1 MRTILTTL
9 LMLPLIMTAQPNPHE
24 LTVVDSVP
32 GASASQLFQR
42 ARLWFIDY
50 YKSAPNVVQ
59 LSDSSTKTIVG
70 KALFRYSGTV
80 FRGGVAR
87 EGHVH
92 YTIDVQCKD
101 GRYRVRLY
109 DYLHDGASDDL
120 GLLSDGRPCFT
131 LPNVADKLAE
141 KICAEEVEPQLAVH
155 DAQLVT
161 SIRSAMSNAVVNRSD
176 W

>member
-1 MRTILTTL
+1 M
-9 LMLPLIMTAQPNPHE
+9 LMLPLMMAAQPNPHE

-87 EGHVH
+87 EGYVN

-141 KICAEEVEPQLAVH
+141 KICTEEVEPQLAVH
-155 DAQLVT
+155 D
-161 SIRSAMSNAVVNRSD
+161 SALIGSLRKAMAIPVAASSGD